1 MNHTPINWINT
12 IATIATFAPDYHII
26 QESADG
32 NPLLRVQVGE
42 QRIRII
48 QELESDF
55 SFWIERFEGPDGSS
69 GDELVLDV
77 GRSAEQQRLAGNVL
91 EAFVKRR
98 RV

>member
-12 IATIATFAPDYHII
+12 IATFAPDCHII

-32 NPLLRVQVGE
+32 NPLLRAQIGE

-48 QELESDF
+48 QEPESDF

-77 GRSAEQQRLAGNVL
+77 GHGAEQQRLAGNVL
-91 EAFVKRR
+91 ESFVKRR
-98 RV
+98 RA